1 MKLKKLII
9 FSFIIL
15 FISCSKKENKNQL
28 IIYTSID
35 QIFSSKIIKE
45 FKQKSGIDVKVLYD
59 TEASK
64 AVGLEKRLLAEKKHP
79 RADIFWNSEF
89 MRMARL
95 DKAGLFAS
103 YKKESLH
110 YTKEYYY
117 SKEHKWHGVG
127 IRSRVFVV
135 NKNLMKKEEYPT
147 KLEDLT
153 NPKYRGKVAISLPYM
168 GTASTHFS
176 ALYLKLGAEKF
187 RAFIQK
193 LKENRVALLAG
204 NSVVKDAVG
213 RGEFLFG
220 LVDSDDALVGIESG
234 LPIDMVYYN
243 QKGDGVF
250 SVFGTVA
257 MLKNAPH
264 PKNAKLF
271 IDYLLT
277 KKTEQ
282 RLIELKAVQY
292 GLIGGEKMP
301 YRSWSKRPSLLVESL
316 RGSVEIMKGIFE

>member
-1 MKLKKLII
+1 M
-9 FSFIIL
+9 
-15 FISCSKKENKNQL
+15 
-28 IIYTSID
+28 
-35 QIFSSKIIKE
+35 
-45 FKQKSGIDVKVLYD
+45 
-59 TEASK
+59 
-64 AVGLEKRLLAEKKHP
+64 
-79 RADIFWNSEF
+79 
-89 MRMARL
+89 
-95 DKAGLFAS
+95 
-103 YKKESLH
+103 
-110 YTKEYYY
+110 
-117 SKEHKWHGVG
+117 
-127 IRSRVFVV
+127 
-135 NKNLMKKEEYPT
+135 
-147 KLEDLT
+147 
-153 NPKYRGKVAISLPYM
+153 
-168 GTASTHFS
+168 
-176 ALYLKLGAEKF
+176 GAEKF

-220 LVDSDDALVGIESG
+220 LVDSDDALVGIDSG
-234 LPIDMVYYN
+234 LPIDMVYYD

-277 KKTEQ
+277 KESEE